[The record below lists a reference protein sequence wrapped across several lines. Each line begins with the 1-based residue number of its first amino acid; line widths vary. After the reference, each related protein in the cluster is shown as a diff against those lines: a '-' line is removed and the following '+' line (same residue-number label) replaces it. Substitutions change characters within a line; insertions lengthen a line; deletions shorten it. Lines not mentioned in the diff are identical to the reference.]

1 MDAMD
6 CWNCPVRKHTIYRG
20 IGEGQS
26 GAIYQA
32 RREMVSFRR
41 GQIIGH
47 ERDEH
52 LYVYTL
58 VSGWAYSYVFL
69 ADGRRQI
76 LRYFHP
82 GDLISLSELTPDGP
96 ALSTRAL
103 TDVEMCQFDK
113 TRLLELLEQNRSS
126 IRGMLAYLNGRRN
139 MAELR
144 MIQLGA
150 MNAEEAIASLILE
163 FFNTATVRS
172 GDEREFVFPLR
183 LSDIAETLGITAV
196 HAGRVIRGLEKKKAI
211 WRKDRQHLGV
221 DERVLR
227 SVIDGAASG
236 FCPEPSYKGA

>member
-1 MDAMD
+1 MGSVD

-32 RREMVSFRR
+32 RQRLVTYKR
-41 GQIIGH
+41 GQMIVHGEKSPDH
-47 ERDEH
+47 
-52 LYVYTL
+52 VFTL
-58 VSGWAYSYVFL
+58 ISGWAYSYVFL

-82 GDLISLSELTPDGP
+82 GHLISLSDLTPGGP
-96 ALSTRAL
+96 VVSTRAL

-113 TRLLELLEQNRSS
+113 TRLLDLLEQNRSTV
-126 IRGMLAYLNGRRN
+126 RGMLAYLNGRRN

-150 MNAEEAIASLILE
+150 MNAEEATASLILE
-163 FFNTATVRS
+163 FFHKARS
-172 GDEREFVFPLR
+172 RSPCEREFVFPLR

-196 HAGRVIRGLEKKKAI
+196 HAGRIIRGLEKKKAI
-211 WRKDRQHLGV
+211 WRKGRQHLGI
-221 DERVLR
+221 DEELLR
-227 SVIDGAASG
+227 SIIGGAETWFSREHVDQG
-236 FCPEPSYKGA
+236 

>member
-6 CWNCPVRKHTIYRG
+6 CWNCPVRKNAIYRG

-32 RREMVSFRR
+32 RREMVSYRR

-47 ERDEH
+47 ERDEQS
-52 LYVYTL
+52 YVYTL

-82 GDLISLSELTPDGP
+82 GDLISLSELTPNGP

-113 TRLLELLEQNRSS
+113 VRLLELLEQNRSS

-150 MNAEEAIASLILE
+150 MNAEEATASLILE
-163 FFNTATVRS
+163 FFHKARS
-172 GDEREFVFPLR
+172 RSPCEREFVFPLR

-196 HAGRVIRGLEKKKAI
+196 HAGRIIRGLEKKKAI
-211 WRKDRQHLGV
+211 WRKGRLHLGI
-221 DERVLR
+221 DEELLR
-227 SVIDGAASG
+227 SIIGGAETWFSREHVDQG
-236 FCPEPSYKGA
+236 